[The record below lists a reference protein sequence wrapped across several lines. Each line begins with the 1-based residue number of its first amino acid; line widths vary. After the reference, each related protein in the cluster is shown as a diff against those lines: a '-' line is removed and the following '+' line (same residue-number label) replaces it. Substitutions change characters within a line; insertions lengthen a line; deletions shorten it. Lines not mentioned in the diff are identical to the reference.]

1 MFLQYNFF
9 GYIMTE
15 QIIAQLRCE
24 LSLYF
29 IISQSIVLL
38 HMRPAIRIIIIYMTF

>member
-38 HMRPAIRIIIIYMTF
+38 HSPAIRIIIIYMTF